1 VTFGGVVAVVAI
13 VAGLAGYVPA
23 RKASRIDPVLV
34 LRSE

>member
-1 VTFGGVVAVVAI
+1 MTFGGVAAVVAI

-23 RKASRIDPVLV
+23 TQASRIDPAVG